1 MKWSAP
7 RMPDRDSHHRVD
19 VGYTIPAFAERYGI
33 NVQRVRRA
41 ISRKEIET
49 VTFAGRPRITP
60 DEAKRVAE
68 LFGLKP
74 GEKE

>member
-1 MKWSAP
+1 MT
-7 RMPDRDSHHRVD
+7 DRDSHHRVD

-33 NVQRVRRA
+33 HVKRVRRA
-41 ISRKEIET
+41 ISLGEIRT
-49 VTFAGRPRITP
+49 VTFSGRPRITP
-60 DEAKRVAE
+60 TEAKRVAE

>member
-1 MKWSAP
+1 
-7 RMPDRDSHHRVD
+7 MPDRDSHHRVD

-33 NVQRVRRA
+33 HAKRVRRA
-41 ISRKEIET
+41 ISLGEIKTE
-49 VTFAGRPRITP
+49 TFAGRPRITP

-74 GEKE
+74 HDEPKE